1 MEIDRKRLQLAFRLA
16 RVANARSP
24 ETNSQ
29 MMDMSSTGKR
39 GDGCRSMVSCGKSLI
54 DQCTYNVVQPSIA
67 ILRYRGTRFW
77 QDGRRLIT
85 GLLPTPYAFG
95 MIMKEIQADGAF
107 DIEGV

>member
-67 ILRYRGTRFW
+67 ILRYRG
-77 QDGRRLIT
+77 RRLIT